1 MAGRARASRASPL
14 DPAAGLRYA
23 LAVSVQL
30 GKPTSY
36 GYTLPAIRHALTQ
49 AHYPRLRARGKLLDF
64 GCGNGANTVLFAPD
78 FQSVAGV
85 DVEPERV
92 AEARATAR
100 SRGASNLDYS
110 VYDGKRL
117 PFPDH
122 SFDCV
127 VSFEV
132 IEHTLDDRAAL
143 AEIARVLKPGGLF
156 CGSVP
161 NKFYLME
168 THGFD
173 LPLARFIP
181 YSRVPF
187 MNLLPRAFYE
197 RFGNANIYTRRQF
210 VGMLGEAGFQ
220 SISSSYI
227 RPPFDKVSQ
236 PTVQRLLRAGYAAL
250 PDFMGVSIFF
260 ASEAR

>member
-1 MAGRARASRASPL
+1 MPSL
-14 DPAAGLRYA
+14 
-23 LAVSVQL
+23 VSVQL

-49 AHYPRLRARGKLLDF
+49 AQYPRLQARGKLLDF
-64 GCGNGANTVLFAPD
+64 GSGNGANTVLFAPD
-78 FQSVAGV
+78 FASVVGV

-92 AEARATAR
+92 AEAQATAQ
-100 SRGASNLDYS
+100 SRGVTNLEYL
-110 VYDGKRL
+110 VYDGQRL

-132 IEHTLDDRAAL
+132 IEHTADDRAAL
-143 AEIARVLKPGGLF
+143 REIARVLKPGGLF

-173 LPLARFIP
+173 LPLADIIP

-187 MNLLPRAFYE
+187 MNLLPRAFYK
-197 RFGNANIYTRRQF
+197 RFGNANIYTRQEF
-210 VGMLGEAGFQ
+210 VGMLEDAGF
-220 SISSSYI
+220 SVAATDYI
-227 RPPFDKVSQ
+227 KPPFDKVNNE
-236 PTVQRLLRAGYAAL
+236 TAQRLLRSAYAAL
-250 PDFMGVSIFF
+250 PAFMGVSIFF
-260 ASEAR
+260 ATEGPGAPA